1 MTTVTSD
8 QLLVTSLEDNT
19 IPVFEVYNPRTDQV
33 DVVFL
38 QILIYLL
45 SRSGVFQKFLVM
57 GRSSLGQTLWEV
69 SALVLRHPPGVVGG
83 VFTKQALRRVL

>member
-1 MTTVTSD
+1 MMNMRNVVTGLGVFVSLVRTVTSD

-38 QILIYLL
+38 QILIIY
-45 SRSGVFQKFLVM
+45 
-57 GRSSLGQTLWEV
+57 SLGQECFKSFW
-69 SALVLRHPPGVVGG
+69 
-83 VFTKQALRRVL
+83 